1 MFYKY
6 LVAVV
11 LFIFLNININN
22 AQQSSVN
29 AEGIYQTSVN
39 NKNCKCGLLAL
50 FGLLGLVGIFKKDKT
65 TGLTNAHT
73 P

>member
-1 MFYKY
+1 MVYKY

-11 LFIFLNININN
+11 LFIFLNINANN

-29 AEGIYQTSVN
+29 AEGIYQTNVSN
-39 NKNCKCGLLAL
+39 NNSKWGLLGL

-65 TGLTNAHT
+65 TDLINAHT